1 MKKKTYLPA
10 VLLFWLLLWQAASV
24 LIRNS
29 ILFVG
34 PADVAAALFIQVRTI
49 EFWKTLAFSL
59 GRISGGFLSAMLL
72 GILLGAL
79 ASRFLLLR
87 ELLAPVVLLFK
98 SIPVASFVILALIW
112 IGSKNLS
119 VFVSFMVVLPILYTA
134 TLTGLEQTDP
144 KLLEM
149 CRVFC
154 VPFWGRIRAVYLP
167 SLMPYLTSSADSAL
181 GLAVKSGVAAE
192 VIGVPDFSI
201 GSRLYTAKI
210 YLSTADLFAWT
221 LVIIL
226 AAWFLEHLLRLLLRA
241 ADPAAPAPARRFP
254 GDRAGEQSEERKEE
268 HR

>member
-10 VLLFWLLLWQAASV
+10 VLLFWLLLWQTASA
-24 LIRNS
+24 LIRNH

-34 PADVAAALFIQVRTI
+34 PADVAAALFIQVKTL

-59 GRISGGFLSAMLL
+59 GRISLGFLSAMFL
-72 GILLGAL
+72 GILLGA
-79 ASRFLLLR
+79 
-87 ELLAPVVLLFK
+87 
-98 SIPVASFVILALIW
+98 I
-112 IGSKNLS
+112 
-119 VFVSFMVVLPILYTA
+119 SFMVVLPILYTA
-134 TLTGLEQTDP
+134 TLTGLGQTDS

-149 CRVFC
+149 CRVFR
-154 VPFWGRIRAVYLP
+154 VPFPGRVRAVYLP

-210 YLSTADLFAWT
+210 YLGTADLFAWT

-226 AAWFLEHLLRLLLRA
+226 AAWFLEKLLRLFLRA
-241 ADPAAPAPARRFP
+241 VDPTVSRI
-254 GDRAGEQSEERKEE
+254 AGEKKELP
-268 HR
+268 